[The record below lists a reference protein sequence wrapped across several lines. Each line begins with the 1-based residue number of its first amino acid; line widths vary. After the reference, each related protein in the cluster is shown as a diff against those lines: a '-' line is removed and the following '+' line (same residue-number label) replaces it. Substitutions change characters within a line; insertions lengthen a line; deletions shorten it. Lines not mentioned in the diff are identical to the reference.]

1 MIKTLQQLY
10 PFSFVEKMR
19 VLLYTISQRL
29 VNNTPLGLRECY
41 SLIIYLKKNHI
52 DIEKLSDSIIF
63 DYRNGS
69 SFLKFCLKSAFIF

>member
-41 SLIIYLKKNHI
+41 SLITYLKK
-52 DIEKLSDSIIF
+52 KL
-63 DYRNGS
+63 YRY
-69 SFLKFCLKSAFIF
+69 